1 MTRRSTWQT
10 VACMRLILV
19 KKAFFIP
26 SCLKCFCMSSFIIT
40 CPKCDHQF
48 EPGDTMREEIEKEL
62 RGKMIDWQK
71 KKEVETAELLEAEKK
86 RIQAELQETVKKS
99 LAADYENQLKLL
111 QQKAVESE
119 EKLKESRKKE
129 LEFLQKE
136 QALKAKEEEIQITIQ
151 RQLLEERAKL
161 KEQLQKEEADK
172 ISLKE
177 QEYQLRTK
185 ELEKQIEDQKKLV
198 EEMRRKQEQGSMQ
211 LQGEV
216 QELMLEEMLQS
227 TFPFD
232 KIEEV
237 GKGVRGADCIQI
249 VRNQFGN
256 ESGKIIY
263 ESKRTK
269 DFSNEWIEKLKKDM
283 RSFGADVAVIVTQTF
298 PKDMDRFGEKDGVY
312 ICTFSEVRSVA
323 LLLRNALLKIADARK
338 SQENKGDKMVM
349 LYDYL
354 TGTEF
359 SEQWKAIREGFMT
372 MRQSIQRERDTMEK
386 LWKAREKQLEKVLL
400 NAAHIQGSVEGIA
413 GADAVNLNLLE
424 DNDPLLID

>member
-1 MTRRSTWQT
+1 
-10 VACMRLILV
+10 
-19 KKAFFIP
+19 
-26 SCLKCFCMSSFIIT
+26 MSSFIIT
-40 CPKCDHQF
+40 CPNCSHQF
-48 EPGDTMREEIEKEL
+48 EPGDTMRDEIEKEL
-62 RGKMIDWQK
+62 RGKMKEWQK
-71 KKEVETAELLEAEKK
+71 KKEIETAELLEVEKK
-86 RIQAELQETVKKS
+86 KMQTEMQESVKKS

-111 QQKAVESE
+111 QQEASDNA
-119 EKLKESRKKE
+119 EKLKESRRKE

-136 QALKAKEEEIQITIQ
+136 QALKTREEEMQLTIQ
-151 RQLLEERAKL
+151 RQLMEERSKL
-161 KEQLQKEEADK
+161 KEQLQKEESEK

-198 EEMRRKQEQGSMQ
+198 EEMRRKSEQGSMQ

-283 RSFGADVAVIVTQTF
+283 RSHGADVAVIVTQTF
-298 PKDMDRFGEKDGVY
+298 PKDMERFGEKDGVY
-312 ICTFSEVRSVA
+312 ICTFNEVRSVA
-323 LLLRNALLKIADARK
+323 LLLRNALLKIADTRK

-359 SEQWKAIREGFMT
+359 SEQWKAIREGFMS
-372 MRQSIQRERDTMEK
+372 MRQSIQKERDTMER

-424 DNDPLLID
+424 DNDTMLID

>member
-1 MTRRSTWQT
+1 
-10 VACMRLILV
+10 
-19 KKAFFIP
+19 
-26 SCLKCFCMSSFIIT
+26 MSSFIIT
-40 CPKCDHQF
+40 CPNCSHQF
-48 EPGDTMREEIEKEL
+48 EPGDTMRDEIEKEL
-62 RGKMIDWQK
+62 RGKMKEWQK
-71 KKEVETAELLEAEKK
+71 KKEIETAELLEVEKK
-86 RIQAELQETVKKS
+86 KMQTEMQEAVKKS

-111 QQKAVESE
+111 QQEATENA

-136 QALKAKEEEIQITIQ
+136 QALKTREEEMQLTIQ
-151 RQLLEERAKL
+151 RQLMEERSKL
-161 KEQLQKEEADK
+161 KEQLQKEESEK

-198 EEMRRKQEQGSMQ
+198 EEMRRKSEQGSMQ

-283 RSFGADVAVIVTQTF
+283 RSHAADVAVIVTQTF
-298 PKDMDRFGEKDGVY
+298 PKDMERFGEKDGVY
-312 ICTFSEVRSVA
+312 ICTFTEVRSVA

-359 SEQWKAIREGFMT
+359 SEQWKAIREGFMS
-372 MRQSIQRERDTMEK
+372 MRQSIQKERDTMER

-413 GADAVNLNLLE
+413 GADAVNLNLIE
-424 DNDPLLID
+424 DNDTLLID

>member
-1 MTRRSTWQT
+1 
-10 VACMRLILV
+10 
-19 KKAFFIP
+19 
-26 SCLKCFCMSSFIIT
+26 MSSFIIT
-40 CPKCDHQF
+40 CPNCSHQF
-48 EPGDTMREEIEKEL
+48 EPGDTMRDEIEKEL
-62 RGKMIDWQK
+62 RGKMKEWQK
-71 KKEVETAELLEAEKK
+71 KKEIETAELLEVEKRK
-86 RIQAELQETVKKS
+86 MQSEMQETVKKS

-111 QQKAVESE
+111 QQEAADSA
-119 EKLKESRKKE
+119 EKLKESRRKE

-136 QALKAKEEEIQITIQ
+136 QALKTREEEMQLTIQ
-151 RQLLEERAKL
+151 RQLMEERSKL
-161 KEQLQKEEADK
+161 KEQLQKEESEK

-198 EEMRRKQEQGSMQ
+198 EEMRRKSEQGSMQ

-283 RSFGADVAVIVTQTF
+283 RSHGADVAVIVTQTF
-298 PKDMDRFGEKDGVY
+298 PKDMERFGEKDGVY
-312 ICTFSEVRSVA
+312 ICTFTEVRSVA

-359 SEQWKAIREGFMT
+359 SEQWKAIREGFMS
-372 MRQSIQRERDTMEK
+372 MRQSIQKERDTMER

-413 GADAVNLNLLE
+413 GADAVNLNLIE
-424 DNDPLLID
+424 DNDTLLID